1 MFRILDRYLVSEVF
15 FPFMIMMIGAVVFGL
30 TDLIYTLTDLF
41 INSGVPLA
49 VVVRLLLFKIPA
61 VMVLYFPLVIL
72 FATLLVMVRM
82 ARESEITVLQAG
94 GISSLR
100 IVLGLILFGALATGV
115 SYFLNETVVP
125 MSNHVSDNLIRKAG
139 LKKPPPE
146 ITQNVF
152 FKASRNRYFY
162 IRSISPSFKVMN
174 DVMVYELTA
183 DFPRVI
189 TAKEAIWTDRSWE
202 LKNGTVHR
210 FDEKGRI
217 QFEAVFESMVINPEV
232 DISAFYTEQKT
243 AREMSSGELKKQIAQ
258 LRTSGVNT
266 RTLDV
271 DLAMKMS
278 TPVAC
283 LIFALIGVA
292 LCLNFIQ
299 GHKDFW
305 GIIVVIVVALTMSA
319 FYIYLTAGF
328 RSLGR
333 GGFLDPFTAGWGPN
347 LLYIAMG
354 AGLMFKKVFSR

>member
-189 TAKEAIWTDRSWE
+189 TAKEEHRAHRERDPGQPHLVVDAEFLRERLAPVENDITLRRSHADEDKKKREAIDARNTLDSSVYQAE
-202 LKNGTVHR
+202 KMKSDNKDKIAEDDVKKIDEGIEAAKKVLA
-210 FDEKGRI
+210 DEKADKDTL
-217 QFEAVFESMVINPEV
+217 EA
-232 DISAFYTEQKT
+232 AAK
-243 AREMSSGELKKQIAQ
+243 
-258 LRTSGVNT
+258 
-266 RTLDV
+266 
-271 DLAMKMS
+271 
-278 TPVAC
+278 
-283 LIFALIGVA
+283 
-292 LCLNFIQ
+292 
-299 GHKDFW
+299 
-305 GIIVVIVVALTMSA
+305 ALTDVLMPIGAKLYEDASKEAPADEAESA
-319 FYIYLTAGF
+319 KKA
-328 RSLGR
+328 
-333 GGFLDPFTAGWGPN
+333 DDGPVE
-347 LLYIAMG
+347 G
-354 AGLMFKKVFSR
+354 EVVDDKK